1 MAASPEWKV
10 YRNKEYIGCCR
21 YADDAAALVSL
32 GGGVIK
38 HGHSMIVWTEGA
50 EGFSAGESYDG
61 AARIMEAR
69 VRKAVIAHMV
79 KVNGAEYA
87 MRCGAT
93 AEEVAAA
100 VAA

>member
-1 MAASPEWKV
+1 MMAASPEWKV
-10 YRNKEYIGCCR
+10 YRNKEYIGCCK
-21 YADDAAALVSL
+21 YAEDAAALVAL

-38 HGHSMIVWTEGA
+38 HGHSMVVWIEGQ
-50 EGFSAGESYDG
+50 EDFSAGESYDG
-61 AARIMEAR
+61 AARVMDGR

-100 VAA
+100 